1 MAEEEKT
8 KNNAKGHRERV
19 RKIYQG
25 RDYPKSLVNICG

>member
-19 RKIYQG
+19 RKKFLEM
-25 RDYPKSLVNICG
+25 DLMV